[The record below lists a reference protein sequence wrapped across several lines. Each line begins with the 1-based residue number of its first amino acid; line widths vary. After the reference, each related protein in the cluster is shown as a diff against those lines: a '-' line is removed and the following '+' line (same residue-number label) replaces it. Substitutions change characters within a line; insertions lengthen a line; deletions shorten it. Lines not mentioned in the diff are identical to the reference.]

1 MTFEEFQEYIKNEYP
16 QENCLVS
23 RTLELLD
30 GKWTSRVI
38 YELEKA
44 NQLRFGQLKKNLTG
58 ITNTM
63 LSATLKTL
71 EERGIVER
79 VQYNEVPLR
88 VEYSLTEAGK
98 AMLYIYYEMAK
109 WGSTYLSN

>member
-1 MTFEEFQEYIKNEYP
+1 M
-16 QENCLVS
+16 
-23 RTLELLD
+23 
-30 GKWTSRVI
+30 
-38 YELEKA
+38 EKA
-44 NQLRFGQLKKNLTG
+44 DQLRFGQLKKNLTG

-63 LSATLKTL
+63 LSTTLKTL

-79 VQYNEVPLR
+79 VQFNEVPLR

>member
-1 MTFEEFQEYIKNEYP
+1 
-16 QENCLVS
+16 
-23 RTLELLD
+23 
-30 GKWTSRVI
+30 
-38 YELEKA
+38 
-44 NQLRFGQLKKNLTG
+44 
-58 ITNTM
+58 M
-63 LSATLKTL
+63 LSTTLKTL

-79 VQYNEVPLR
+79 VQFNEVPLR

>member
-1 MTFEEFQEYIKNEYP
+1 M
-16 QENCLVS
+16 
-23 RTLELLD
+23 
-30 GKWTSRVI
+30 
-38 YELEKA
+38 EKA
-44 NQLRFGQLKKNLTG
+44 NQLRFGQLKKNLAG

-63 LSATLKTL
+63 LSATLKAL

-79 VQYNEVPLR
+79 VQYNEVPSR

-98 AMLYIYYEMAK
+98 AMLHIYYEMAK